1 MEDRLVPKA
10 LRPIN
15 VEEEFGEAAGLQT
28 GETLRITHVQ
38 TGFSLHLIVERT
50 KQDFY
55 LLARTDQPYHRL
67 CVSQHSHMLS
77 WKPCM
82 NATALWKIRK
92 AVRGQVFLEGKCGL
106 YLAFSDDGKNLEL
119 VPWKGC
125 QSRCGWSNNNAGIDD
140 VESVKLQS
148 LALSTHE
155 DAASFD
161 PANDFL
167 ARGFF
172 VLEDLV
178 PAEKVEA
185 ALRLLNSS
193 LGSAD
198 LAADLETTGIGTE
211 FMDGPG
217 AAVVKL
223 GSGHR
228 CTCSLSQ
235 ASVLLSLL
243 GPKERSRIS
252 SAVFNDRPI
261 SGMFGCQVALR
272 FPLSVGEEAANSSIG
287 PFLKRLTWHSD
298 AEKYNEKKK
307 FDFVASLARPLALR
321 RDGSI
326 GAFRQ
331 TSPGLLRSVETAAS

>member
-1 MEDRLVPKA
+1 MAGNAEKDHVCD
-10 LRPIN
+10 RPIN

-38 TGFSLHLIVERT
+38 T
-50 KQDFY
+50 
-55 LLARTDQPYHRL
+55 
-67 CVSQHSHMLS
+67 
-77 WKPCM
+77 
-82 NATALWKIRK
+82 
-92 AVRGQVFLEGKCGL
+92 
-106 YLAFSDDGKNLEL
+106 
-119 VPWKGC
+119 
-125 QSRCGWSNNNAGIDD
+125 
-140 VESVKLQS
+140 VKLQS

-235 ASVLLSLL
+235 
-243 GPKERSRIS
+243 
-252 SAVFNDRPI
+252 
-261 SGMFGCQVALR
+261 VALR

-307 FDFVASLARPLALR
+307 FDFVTSLAWPLALR
-321 RDGSI
+321 RDGS
-326 GAFRQ
+326 A
-331 TSPGLLRSVETAAS
+331 